1 MNMNEY
7 KDIMKKAVAALKRAR
22 AFIAEADAKAEAATA
37 AMLEAAALVMA
48 SDEAAIVGG
57 MDENGFNHGF

>member
-1 MNMNEY
+1 MNEY
-7 KDIMKKAVAALKRAR
+7 KDIMKKAVEGLKQVR
-22 AFIAEADAKAEAATA
+22 AFLAKAEAEAEAVTA